1 MDHHCPWV
9 GNCVGLHNYKYFLV
23 FLFWVTISAAVYAI
37 LTGASM
43 VTSYKDLGSMVGAW
57 TVLSMFITAS
67 FALSVGGF
75 FFFHVHL
82 LRQNKTTL
90 ENMKYKRDNTPFQQR
105 SKAKKENFNDVFG
118 ENWMFWF
125 MPTVTLRENGYELYN
140 NSAAASLI
148 RNDFNDAK
156 CSEEDDGTDDLE
168 TLPHRK
174 ATVTMAEEEEEDPK
188 IINQKPIDI
197 GPNIFADCLTVCVSS
212 SSFFVCGVNILLL
225 IFQSKELVTSNRMAQ
240 PLSNEVKQA
249 QELAAAQSKQQQ
261 GYQQQAQKAQAQQ
274 EKHEQIKEQR
284 RVILNAILSPEA
296 AQRISNLKMVKEDRA
311 IEIENMLIQQSQ
323 SGIISGKVSENHVKQ
338 ILEQL
343 SEKEAKKKTSVK
355 IDRKILVD
363 DKDEP
368 DLDNLWSDDE

>member
-1 MDHHCPWV
+1 MLNKSNSRHSGPLTPNAVGRTKPQMRFQQRRGFEDSKCAKVVTSLVCKIPCVIVCGIVGGDTYLLLFYSRLALQKEIGIILTVLLLLIYLLCISFLLTSYFRCMLTSSAVEDNPPPADFEPDKCPTCNKCGNFKPPRTHHCSLCGTCTLKMDHHCPWV

-197 GPNIFADCLTVCVSS
+197 GPNIFV
-212 SSFFVCGVNILLL
+212 
-225 IFQSKELVTSNRMAQ
+225 
-240 PLSNEVKQA
+240 
-249 QELAAAQSKQQQ
+249 
-261 GYQQQAQKAQAQQ
+261 
-274 EKHEQIKEQR
+274 
-284 RVILNAILSPEA
+284 
-296 AQRISNLKMVKEDRA
+296 
-311 IEIENMLIQQSQ
+311 
-323 SGIISGKVSENHVKQ
+323 
-338 ILEQL
+338 
-343 SEKEAKKKTSVK
+343 
-355 IDRKILVD
+355 
-363 DKDEP
+363 
-368 DLDNLWSDDE
+368 